1 MQPLPN
7 HVVMMQ
13 IDCEVI
19 NTGLVHIK
27 EDAIP
32 IHLSAQMRSEPSPDS
47 PSASAA
53 TNSSLQRNDSQK
65 SYEKFRDY
73 QNKIS
78 APSKLVESHGQ
89 PVIRLRTGGNME
101 ERSTIQSSYQ
111 TETFQ
116 KDEHRLIKRKFRH
129 FSGTNL
135 DRFSKLSPTGR
146 LRGVNHS

>member
-32 IHLSAQMRSEPSPDS
+32 IHLNARMRSEPIPAS

-73 QNKIS
+73 QNEIS
-78 APSKLVESHGQ
+78 APPKIVESHGQ
-89 PVIRLRTGGNME
+89 PVIGLRTENTQS
-101 ERSTIQSSYQ
+101 STIQTSYH
-111 TETFQ
+111 TEPFQ
-116 KDEHRLIKRKFRH
+116 KDDYRLIKRKFRH
-129 FSGTNL
+129 FSGTIS
-135 DRFSKLSPTGR
+135 DRFSKLAPGR
-146 LRGVNHS
+146 LRRVNHS

>member
-32 IHLSAQMRSEPSPDS
+32 IHLNARMRSEPSPAS
-47 PSASAA
+47 PSASATA
-53 TNSSLQRNDSQK
+53 NSSLQRNDSQK

-73 QNKIS
+73 QNEIS
-78 APSKLVESHGQ
+78 APPKIVESHGK
-89 PVIRLRTGGNME
+89 PVIGLRRENTEN
-101 ERSTIQSSYQ
+101 TIQTSYHA
-111 TETFQ
+111 EPYQ
-116 KDEHRLIKRKFRH
+116 KDDYRLIKKKFRH
-129 FSGTNL
+129 LSGTNS
-135 DRFSKLSPTGR
+135 DRFSKLAPGR
-146 LRGVNHS
+146 LRRVNHS